1 MTDELSYDVQ
11 LALLNMIS
19 TQITHYEQVLT
30 IAGSKHFYDED
41 SPRVVKPYLG
51 EGVIHSEEMRVS
63 IFNNEYPH
71 FMELL
76 ESLQENYFEVDWD
89 EIMERAEAIAEDYHP
104 KIPFSLATL
113 RKLADERDSNKED
126 S

>member
-71 FMELL
+71 FM
-76 ESLQENYFEVDWD
+76 DWD